1 MIMMPQIIPA
11 EWYLILGS
19 VLFVIGILGVLV
31 RKNVVV
37 VLMCIELMLNAVNMI
52 LIAFSSVHSTLSS
65 QIFVFFIMMV
75 AAVEV
80 AVGLVIFTAIYR
92 LKDTTD
98 MEALS
103 DLKW

>member
-1 MIMMPQIIPA
+1 MILPQY
-11 EWYLILGS
+11 YLLLGTA
-19 VLFVIGILGVLV
+19 LFVIGIMGVLI
-31 RKNVVV
+31 RRNVVV
-37 VLMCIELMLNAVNMI
+37 VLMCIELMLNAVNLI
-52 LIAFSSVHSTLSS
+52 LVGFSSVYSTLSS

-92 LKDTTD
+92 QRTITD